1 MMADLRKKHGWKKSG
16 VMTMLDDRQER
27 ICAESARI
35 ESVRRLI
42 GTGCTIEQIRQRG
55 IKVTEI
61 EYYRFGGKR
70 C

>member
-1 MMADLRKKHGWKKSG
+1 MMTELRKTYGRKISG
-16 VMTMLDDRQER
+16 VMPMLERRQER

-42 GTGCTIEQIRQRG
+42 RAGCTIEQIRQRG

-61 EYYRFGGKR
+61 EYCRFGGER